1 MGFRTWERRYRDDTG
16 LLMRR
21 RHVEV
26 CAGSRRLR
34 LELPALP
41 ALGARERERL
51 LDRKFT
57 REKVL
62 AQRAKRQERLGRR
75 LE

>member
-34 LELPALP
+34 LELPALD
-41 ALGARERERL
+41 ARERERL